1 MSTFDV
7 IVHSNV
13 NIFEYF
19 DLVKIPTEVTTRWRD
34 RIVDHCIQLAFSL
47 ENEHSA
53 ECNDAIRAFLKG
65 DSTIAALY
73 RACCA
78 TVHGYYT
85 ADMLPAAVS
94 RRAGLLPGEHGL
106 VGAVNA
112 AIRCMYD
119 ASRCASG
126 ANSTELTGADSC
138 DMIRGWLMEE
148 LEKYTGEEHVAV

>member
-34 RIVDHCIQLAFSL
+34 RIVDHCIL
-47 ENEHSA
+47 
-53 ECNDAIRAFLKG
+53 
-65 DSTIAALY
+65 
-73 RACCA
+73 
-78 TVHGYYT
+78 HGWDT
-85 ADMLPAAVS
+85 PTMLPAAVS
-94 RRAGLLPGEHGL
+94 RRAGIMLADSGW
-106 VGAVNA
+106 VGTVNA

-119 ASRCASG
+119 ASRRASG

-138 DMIRGWLMEE
+138 DIIRGWLMEE